1 MVSRIFSAINWLMA
15 VTLVRKN
22 MLLALG
28 ITQRGFIMYYTFLIM
43 ISLTKIGITITARQE
58 FFET

>member
-1 MVSRIFSAINWLMA
+1 MESIPSGTATASSGADMVSRIFSAINWLMA

-28 ITQRGFIMYYTFLIM
+28 ITQRGFIM
-43 ISLTKIGITITARQE
+43 
-58 FFET
+58 